1 MSEETVKTTVDQ
13 LAIIPETEVIEPV
26 VQCGVLYLGTA
37 PPSPGRRGLDSIQ
50 EPFSHRYPVDGTN
63 TVRGNLIGFERKRK
77 NSNLFFFLSF
87 KVLILYFRFMI
98 MVFN

>member
-13 LAIIPETEVIEPV
+13 LAIIPETEFIEPV

-63 TVRGNLIGFERKRK
+63 TVRGNLIGFERKFQ
-77 NSNLFFFLSF
+77 SIFFSSF

>member
-13 LAIIPETEVIEPV
+13 LAIIPETDVIEPV

-63 TVRGNLIGFERKRK
+63 TVRGNLI
-77 NSNLFFFLSF
+77 
-87 KVLILYFRFMI
+87 
-98 MVFN
+98 